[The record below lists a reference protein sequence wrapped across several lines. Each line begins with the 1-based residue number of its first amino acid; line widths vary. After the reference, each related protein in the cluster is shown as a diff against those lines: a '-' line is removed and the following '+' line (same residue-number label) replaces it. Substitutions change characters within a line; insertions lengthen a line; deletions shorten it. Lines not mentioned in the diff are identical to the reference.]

1 MARSVMGRMYRVGRR
16 VIAFA
21 SASYTCGNIGGKR
34 QVTTDEGEDGGD
46 MAVSIYSEVPAHPE
60 PI

>member
-1 MARSVMGRMYRVGRR
+1 MGRMYRVGRR

-21 SASYTCGNIGGKR
+21 SASYTCGNVGRKR